1 MLIVA
6 TLKSQIFTWSQ
17 EQKPE
22 EARAVGPVMD
32 ASFKDTDFEYL
43 QV

>member
-1 MLIVA
+1 MGL
-6 TLKSQIFTWSQ
+6 FTWFQ
-17 EQKPE
+17 EQKTE
-22 EARAVGPVMD
+22 EAKAVGPVMD